1 MFVPR
6 YLKALKLLQNGSLLL
21 LKLGLFWLLLFW
33 RSLRQVFLFSLHLF
47 ETYIS
52 GSSLD
57 IVEYPF
63 EFVGRPCYDIIC
75 ENQDLLRIV
84 PSLWTPDFLIAIS
97 RARLNRV
104 HANPSSCLT
113 PLVVSKASDNSF
125 WIFTLHIVLAIVA
138 LTILV
143 IFEKIRSLIAW

>member
-1 MFVPR
+1 MFSP
-6 YLKALKLLQNGSLLL
+6 
-21 LKLGLFWLLLFW
+21 
-33 RSLRQVFLFSLHLF
+33 HLF

-57 IVEYPF
+57 VVEYPF

-75 ENQDLLRIV
+75 ENQELDLLRIV

-104 HANPSSCLT
+104 HANPSPCLT

-125 WIFTLHIVLAIVA
+125 WTFTLHIVLAIVA

-143 IFEKIRSLIAW
+143 IFGKIWFAHCLVEFGSYYIVRNKNVSYADRKSMNRWYVVYIVPL